1 MQLLERLSNNQ
12 ISMGN
17 HVTNSFCSRLGALPR
32 RPSHTE
38 TEIVV
43 FGRRQRYG
51 FSFGDGRGPLRDGSE
66 RGSDGLELRDAEAGA
81 YG

>member
-17 HVTNSFCSRLGALPR
+17 HVANSVYSRLGALPR
-32 RPSHTE
+32 RPPHTE

-43 FGRRQRYG
+43 FGSRQRCG
-51 FSFGDGRGPLRDGSE
+51 FFFGDDRGPLSDGSGG
-66 RGSDGLELRDAEAGA
+66 GSGGLELRDAEAGA
-81 YG
+81 NG